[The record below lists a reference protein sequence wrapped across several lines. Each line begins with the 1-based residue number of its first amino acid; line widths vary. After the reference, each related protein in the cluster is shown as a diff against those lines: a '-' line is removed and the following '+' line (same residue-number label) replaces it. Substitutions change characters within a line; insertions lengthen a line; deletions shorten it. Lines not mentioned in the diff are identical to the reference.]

1 MRLLPSLLVCFV
13 LSLAVP
19 RSASA
24 EWYLAAYLGGNHTID
39 STVSIRVPT
48 ENLSVDF
55 TTSTSPPS
63 RTTRGATTD
72 GGSAGV
78 WKPQASRPR
87 VRAHSYEGA
96 GRHDPELRRH
106 RRGRKHAAAERRAAD
121 EQHRFRVPDDARPES
136 PIRQSRHAP
145 ADRRIGQDRAHTAR
159 RHRPDDP
166 ALGVDRARQGQHD
179 NDYAGFGAQSGRG
192 SSKGRSRRKG
202 YRLDASPTRTT
213 LWQGWRWG
221 LTK

>member
-39 STVSIRVPT
+39 STVPIRVPT

-55 TTSTSPPS
+55 HNVNIAAQPNYP
-63 RTTRGATTD
+63 RRYYGWWMAM
-72 GGSAGV
+72 V

-87 VRAHSYEGA
+87 VRAHSHEGA

-106 RRGRKHAAAERRAAD
+106 GRGRKTCCRRAA
-121 EQHRFRVPDDARPES
+121 
-136 PIRQSRHAP
+136 
-145 ADRRIGQDRAHTAR
+145 
-159 RHRPDDP
+159 
-166 ALGVDRARQGQHD
+166 
-179 NDYAGFGAQSGRG
+179 
-192 SSKGRSRRKG
+192 RSR
-202 YRLDASPTRTT
+202 
-213 LWQGWRWG
+213 
-221 LTK
+221 